1 MTAVLV
7 IAAALALW
15 GGFLYVSPFG
25 RCPRCKGRGAVIRGS
40 KASPCPR
47 CKGAR
52 RQQRF
57 GSRTVHRTVRI
68 VRAERARTRKL
79 KERQS

>member
-1 MTAVLV
+1 MTAILV
-7 IAAALALW
+7 IALGFVLW
-15 GGFLYVSPFG
+15 VAFLYKSPFG
-25 RCPRCKGRGAVIRGS
+25 RCPRCHGRGAVIHGS

-57 GSRTVHRTVRI
+57 GSRTVHRVVRML
-68 VRAERARTRKL
+68 RAERERTRKL
-79 KERQS
+79 KERQP